1 MAKKNEPVVETVVT
15 EENIGTLSERQK
27 YALNKANEIAQKNA
41 EKVAKADMLMNQD
54 VDQYANLSKLE
65 KVKQNTNTNVA
76 SVEATVNA
84 LPEQPIVP
92 PIQVA
97 QAPQNESVKVAEV
110 ETPQENNQV
119 DFTPIKES
127 VTSAFNSVKDA
138 VKGAFSSVSET
149 ASNTKENLEASETTQ
164 KVKNAAHN
172 IATNVAESASNT
184 VGKVS
189 NTVSEYKENPN
200 AIVDDVKAG
209 ATKMFSDLGQS
220 LTKLGKKI
228 ETYSNNPNEMTS
240 DAKKLGE
247 DATTTA
253 ASFFSADRWKA
264 GLNKVEGL
272 MKSDAEKEAASK
284 NKKGMEP

>member
-15 EENIGTLSERQK
+15 EENIGNLSARQQ
-27 YALNKANEIAQKNA
+27 YALKKANEIAQQNT
-41 EKVAKADMLMNQD
+41 EKLAKADMLMNHD
-54 VDQYANLSKLE
+54 VDQYASLSKLE

-84 LPEQPIVP
+84 LPEQPVVP
-92 PIQVA
+92 PIQMA
-97 QAPQNESVKVAEV
+97 QTSQEDNVNIAGVES
-110 ETPQENNQV
+110 PIDNNQV
-119 DFTPIKES
+119 DFAPIKES

-149 ASNTKENLEASETTQ
+149 VANTKDNLEASETTQ

-172 IATNVAESASNT
+172 IVSNVAESASNK
-184 VGKVS
+184 VEKVS
-189 NTVSEYKENPN
+189 DTVSEYKENPN

-228 ETYSNNPNEMTS
+228 EAYSNNPSEMTS

-253 ASFFSADRWKA
+253 SSFFSADRWKA
-264 GLNKVEGL
+264 GLNKVEDL
-272 MKSDAEKEAASK
+272 MKSDAEKEVASK